1 MDSHQKRR
9 RSQPAKGR
17 EGGREGQKRQVQ
29 RRRVER
35 RQFFR
40 IVYPLTLFPKTLNSN
55 FQVINLSRQGIMLR
69 WEGKQDECPLNL
81 TIGSVINLQVQF
93 HDEEILDLG
102 VKITRCQSELHS
114 HQAVYAGTLEPALSA
129 ARLRKEEA
137 YLLRHV
143 PDFCRVAWY
152 STDPLRDD

>member
-1 MDSHQKRR
+1 MDPPEKRR
-9 RSQPAKGR
+9 RNQPAK
-17 EGGREGQKRQVQ
+17 EGERGREGQKRQVQ

-40 IVYPLTLFPKTLNSN
+40 IVYPLTLIPKTINSS
-55 FQVINLSRQGIMLR
+55 FQVINLSQQGVLLR
-69 WEGKQDECPLNL
+69 WEGKQDDCPVNL
-81 TIGSVINLQVQF
+81 TIGSIINLQVQL
-93 HDEEILDLG
+93 HDGEILDLE

-152 STDPLRDD
+152 SADPLRDD